1 MKVKILQD
9 LRKLKFKDMNI
20 KKLTSNKKNI
30 LDGVYII
37 KPKVFE
43 DERGF
48 FYESWNQ
55 SSFNDLL
62 GEEIIFKQDNHSSS
76 HTGVLRGLHY
86 QIQPYPQGKLVRCT
100 KGSIFDVA
108 VDIRKS
114 SPTFGEW
121 TSIVLDNINKL
132 MIWIP
137 VGFAHGF
144 LSLDKKTEVIYKS
157 SELWSKEQDRS
168 IRWNDKDLNI
178 NWPIEQINISSP
190 NLSFKDANAPYLKDA
205 EILN

>member
-1 MKVKILQD
+1 MD
-9 LRKLKFKDMNI
+9 I
-20 KKLTSNKKNI
+20 KNLSSNKGNI
-30 LDGVYII
+30 LEGVCIF
-37 KPKVFE
+37 KPRVFQ
-43 DERGF
+43 DNRGF

-55 SSFNDLL
+55 TLFNKAV
-62 GEEIIFKQDNHSSS
+62 GEEVKFLQDNHSSS
-76 HTGVLRGLHY
+76 SVGVLRGLHY
-86 QIQPYPQGKLVRCT
+86 QIEPKPQGKLVRCVS
-100 KGSIFDVA
+100 GSVFDVA